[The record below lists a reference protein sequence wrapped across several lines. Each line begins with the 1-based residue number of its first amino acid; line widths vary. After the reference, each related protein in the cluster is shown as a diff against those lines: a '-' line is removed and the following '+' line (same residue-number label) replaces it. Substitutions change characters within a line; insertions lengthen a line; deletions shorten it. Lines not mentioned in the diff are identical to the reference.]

1 MVVGSLVKD
10 EVRGAS
16 VEQSKSLLRGE
27 SDFNL
32 ARPRPIAAKVRMSIG
47 AFLQIEVVEVDDV
60 QVLTG
65 PVEMATGD
73 GSIFVDKR
81 E

>member
-1 MVVGSLVKD
+1 
-10 EVRGAS
+10 
-16 VEQSKSLLRGE
+16 LRGE
-27 SDFNL
+27 ADFNL
-32 ARPRPIAAKVRMSIG
+32 ARPRPIAVKVRMSIG

>member
-1 MVVGSLVKD
+1 
-10 EVRGAS
+10 
-16 VEQSKSLLRGE
+16 
-27 SDFNL
+27 
-32 ARPRPIAAKVRMSIG
+32 MSIG
-47 AFLQIEVVEVDDV
+47 AFLQIEVVKVDDV

-73 GSIFVDKR
+73 VSIFVDKR

>member
-1 MVVGSLVKD
+1 
-10 EVRGAS
+10 
-16 VEQSKSLLRGE
+16 
-27 SDFNL
+27 
-32 ARPRPIAAKVRMSIG
+32 MSIG

-81 E
+81 ESSPGFKSVEFDF

>member
-1 MVVGSLVKD
+1 V
-10 EVRGAS
+10 
-16 VEQSKSLLRGE
+16 
-27 SDFNL
+27 
-32 ARPRPIAAKVRMSIG
+32 KVRMSIG